1 MKGKAA
7 LLVGGA
13 VGYVL
18 GTRAGRQRYEQI
30 MGQAQRLWANP
41 KVQEKKA
48 QAQDYAREKA
58 PEVQHRV
65 ADAAASATAAAKD
78 KMHRT
83 DTETLTSDPA
93 DPSSPV
99 YETTTSSPTSS

>member
-30 MGQAQRLWANP
+30 KGQAQKVWQNP
-41 KVQEKKA
+41 KVQQTKA

-58 PEVQHRV
+58 PEVQHKV
-65 ADAAASATAAAKD
+65 ADAAAAAKEKVQGSGGAQD
-78 KMHRT
+78 VR
-83 DTETLTSDPA
+83 TSDPA
-93 DPSSPV
+93 DPSSPS
-99 YETTTSSPTSS
+99 YETSVSSPTTAG